1 MTHVVVI
8 GAYGSAGAAVAGE
21 LAEEPGIELTLID
34 DGDPGG
40 GLCILRGCMPSKE
53 VLSAGAHRF
62 QARHDDR
69 LVGDVPDV
77 DLDRVV
83 DEKDDRTLGWA
94 GHRREG
100 IHDLAERDDV
110 TFVHDT
116 ARFVDDHTIEA
127 GGEQYEADYVVIAT
141 GSSVNV
147 PDTPGIDEVD
157 FMTSAEVLDA
167 REFPDSGIVMG
178 FGYIGM
184 EMVPYLAEAGGMEL
198 TVIEHD
204 DRPVDEADPEFGDAA
219 LDLYEDNWDLT
230 IPTNCYEQELEPTD
244 DGGVRLT
251 VEFED
256 SEAQRASDSSS
267 GQGPR
272 EGETESYEA
281 DQLFCFTGRR
291 PTVEGLGLENTSIT
305 VEGDWVRET
314 MQTAAHDHVYA
325 VGDVNGKEPILHVA
339 KEQGF
344 TAAENIVRQ
353 EAGSDPQPYENVHHH
368 VIFSGLGVYPFGR
381 VGHNERTAR
390 EAGYDIAVA
399 TRQASDDGVFK
410 SKDVPEGLA
419 KLVVDRTDGTVLG
432 WQGLHYH
439 ADSFAKT
446 MQIVVEMGLDVREI
460 PDRAYHPTLPENLD
474 GLFRDAAALVDEAA
488 GDPTE

>member
-1 MTHVVVI
+1 VTHVVII

-21 LAEEPGIELTLID
+21 LVEEPGVELTLID
-34 DGDPGG
+34 DGEPGG

-83 DEKDDRTLGWA
+83 DQKDDHTLGWA
-94 GHRREG
+94 GHRRAGVEEM
-100 IHDLAERDDV
+100 AERDDV

-116 ARFVDDHTIEA
+116 ARFVDPHTVEA
-127 GGEQYEADYVVIAT
+127 GGERFDADYVVVAT

-147 PDTPGIDEVD
+147 PDLPGIDEVE
-157 FMTSAEVLDA
+157 FMTSADVLDA

-184 EMVPYLAEAGGMEL
+184 ELVPYLAEAGAMDL

-204 DRPVDEADPEFGDAA
+204 DRPIDEADPEFGDAA
-219 LDLYEDNWDLT
+219 LDIYEDNWDLD
-230 IPTNCYEQELEPTD
+230 IPTNCYERELEPTD

-251 VEFED
+251 VERD
-256 SEAQRASDSSS
+256 SGAT
-267 GQGPR
+267 
-272 EGETESYEA
+272 ETYEA

-291 PTVEGLGLENTSIT
+291 PTVEGLGLDNTNIT
-305 VEGDWVRET
+305 VEGKWVRDT

-344 TAAENIVRQ
+344 TAAENICRQ
-353 EAGSDPQPYENVHHH
+353 EAGGEPQPYENVHHH
-368 VIFSGLGVYPFGR
+368 IIFSGLGVYPFGR
-381 VGHNERTAR
+381 VGHSERTAR
-390 EAGYDIAVA
+390 EAGCDIAVA

-474 GLFRDAAALVDEAA
+474 GLFRDAAALVEEAS
-488 GDPTE
+488 GDPTK